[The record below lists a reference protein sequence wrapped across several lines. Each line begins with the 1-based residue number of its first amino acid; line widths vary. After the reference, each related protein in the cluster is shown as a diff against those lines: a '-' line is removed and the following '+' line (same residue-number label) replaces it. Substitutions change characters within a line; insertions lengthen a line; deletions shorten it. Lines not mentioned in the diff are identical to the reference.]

1 MAFRSRLTSKGQVTV
16 PVQIRKK
23 LGLRRGDS
31 VEFRERGSEA
41 VIRRA
46 VRSKSPFDK
55 YIGILKGKH
64 DGSAKEW
71 MAELRNDGEPE
82 QRH

>member
-1 MAFRSRLTSKGQVTV
+1 MAFQSRITSKGQVTV

-23 LGLRRGDS
+23 LGLKRGDK

-46 VRSKSPFDK
+46 AESENPFDK
-55 YIGILKGKH
+55 YVGILKGKLKV
-64 DGSAKEW
+64 SSKQW
-71 MAELRNDGEPE
+71 MAELRDEDGREHE
-82 QRH
+82 R